1 MNPRKPKDMIQ
12 EAAEKAGIPYEH
24 MKFMVTGFYSELKRT
39 MRELDGPMVKLN
51 GIGRMQT
58 QVGRV
63 NRELIKAQ
71 KDAGKLLST
80 SVKPEVLDNL
90 DRLLGLKEKQ
100 DKEIRKVLD
109 RREASAHKRAKKEKD
124 EAERNNKAGM
134 GEQG

>member
-1 MNPRKPKDMIQ
+1 MNPRKPKDMIE

-24 MKFMVTGFYSELKRT
+24 MKAMVTEYYKEFKRT
-39 MRELDGPMVKLN
+39 MRELDGPMVKIN

-71 KDAGKLLST
+71 KDAGKLQGT
-80 SVKPEVLDNL
+80 SVKPEVLDRL

-109 RREASAHKRAKKEKD
+109 RREASEQKRDKHERD
-124 EAERNNKAGM
+124 EAERNNKAG
-134 GEQG
+134 GS